1 MLFKKYY
8 MLEEDNDF
16 FSWEDK
22 IIDFT
27 NDDQKIIELE
37 INIPTNIDSSEL
49 KENEIDSDFINKELK
64 SVFNNCKNDF
74 SQESVIILKKK
85 RGRTPK
91 VVDSSKILYNFLKN
105 NFFFK
110 LKNQT

>member
-1 MLFKKYY
+1 

-85 RGRTPK
+85 EEEHPK
-91 VVDSSKILYNFLKN
+91 WLIPQKFMINFQRIIWFINLK
-105 NFFFK
+105 
-110 LKNQT
+110 LSHCLQ